1 MGKLLTFMLALFAIA
16 VLAGP
21 AFAEGGCGGVQSVDT
36 GPLITADGSMESG
49 PMTPVPPKPEPE
61 G

>member
-1 MGKLLTFMLALFAIA
+1 MRRLLTSILALFAIA

-36 GPLITADGSMESG
+36 GPLITADGSTESG
-49 PMTPVPPKPEPE
+49 PITPVPPKPEPE

>member
-1 MGKLLTFMLALFAIA
+1 MGKLLTAMLALFAIA

-21 AFAEGGCGGVQSVDT
+21 AFAVGDCGGFRSVDS
-36 GPLITADGSMESG
+36 GPLITADGSVDTG
-49 PMTPVPPKPEPE
+49 PMTPKPEPE

>member
-21 AFAEGGCGGVQSVDT
+21 AFAVGDCDGFRSVDT
-36 GPLITADGSMESG
+36 GPLITADGSTVSG
-49 PMTPVPPKPEPE
+49 PITPVPPKPEPE

>member
-1 MGKLLTFMLALFAIA
+1 MRRLLTSILALFAIA

-21 AFAEGGCGGVQSVDT
+21 AFAAGDCGGMQSVDT
-36 GPLITADGSMESG
+36 GPLITADGSLATA
-49 PMTPVPPKPEPE
+49 PITPVPPKPEPE

>member
-1 MGKLLTFMLALFAIA
+1 MRKLLISMLALFAIA

-21 AFAEGGCGGVQSVDT
+21 AFAVGDCGGMQSVDT
-36 GPLITADGSMESG
+36 GPLITADGSTVSG
-49 PMTPVPPKPEPE
+49 PVTPAPSKPEPE

>member
-1 MGKLLTFMLALFAIA
+1 MRMLLTSMLALFAIA

-21 AFAEGGCGGVQSVDT
+21 AFAEGGCGGMQSVDS
-36 GPLITADGSMESG
+36 GPLITADGTMESG

>member
-1 MGKLLTFMLALFAIA
+1 MGKLLTSILALFAIA

-21 AFAEGGCGGVQSVDT
+21 AFAGGGCDGVQSVDT
-36 GPLITADGSMESG
+36 GPLITADGSTDSA
-49 PMTPVPPKPEPE
+49 PITPKPEPE

>member
-1 MGKLLTFMLALFAIA
+1 MRMLLTSMLALFAIA

-21 AFAEGGCGGVQSVDT
+21 AFAAGGCDGMQSVDT
-36 GPLITADGSMESG
+36 GPLITADGSTVSA
-49 PMTPVPPKPEPE
+49 PITPKPEPE

>member
-1 MGKLLTFMLALFAIA
+1 MRRLLTSMLALFAIA

-21 AFAEGGCGGVQSVDT
+21 AFAAGGCDGVQSVDT

>member
-1 MGKLLTFMLALFAIA
+1 MRRLLTSMLALFAIA
-16 VLAGP
+16 VLTGP
-21 AFAEGGCGGVQSVDT
+21 AFAGGGCDGVQSVDT
-36 GPLITADGSMESG
+36 GPLITADGSTVSG

>member
-1 MGKLLTFMLALFAIA
+1 MLALFAIA

-21 AFAEGGCGGVQSVDT
+21 AFAGGGCDGVQSVDT
-36 GPLITADGSMESG
+36 GPLITADGSTDSA
-49 PMTPVPPKPEPE
+49 PITPKPEPE

>member
-1 MGKLLTFMLALFAIA
+1 MRMILTSMLALFASA

-21 AFAEGGCGGVQSVDT
+21 AFAGGGCDGYQSVDT
-36 GPLITADGSMESG
+36 GPLITADGSTVSA
-49 PMTPVPPKPEPE
+49 PITPNPEPE